1 MPLSRHENRGD
12 EKWFPPGTCRSAA
25 RNRNQDRSA
34 PADGP
39 FRVESRV
46 LMATHRVSARAHPR
60 FDRHT
65 PPKTWQ
71 TCSCQSS
78 LSGVFTGRVP
88 PSFYPLNPRGSL
100 AGQTGVETA
109 IATARPFLG
118 VRASS
123 LGLQKALGALY
134 NFPAGSQVVGCK
146 AGPQSS
152 DEVGCP
158 AKPG

>member
-1 MPLSRHENRGD
+1 MSAVFPSRKRRPVYGAV
-12 EKWFPPGTCRSAA
+12 KA
-25 RNRNQDRSA
+25 
-34 PADGP
+34 
-39 FRVESRV
+39 SR
-46 LMATHRVSARAHPR
+46 A
-60 FDRHT
+60 
-65 PPKTWQ
+65 
-71 TCSCQSS
+71 
-78 LSGVFTGRVP
+78 GVG
-88 PSFYPLNPRGSL
+88 SSL

-109 IATARPFLG
+109 IATARLFLG